1 MKYRKF
7 GTMDWEVSVLA
18 FGLAGLPLLKAGR
31 IDEAPSIAMIRYAID
46 HGVNYIDLGYP
57 YQDEAHE
64 ERMRVLSL
72 ALRDGYRQKV
82 RITSIIPAR
91 LINSREDFD
100 RRLDADLRRLIGN
113 GLDFCLLEA

>member
-18 FGLAGLPLLKAGR
+18 FGLAGLPLLKGGR
-31 IDEAPSIAMIRYAID
+31 IDEAPFITMIRYAID

-64 ERMRVLSL
+64 ERMRVLFL

-82 RITSIIPAR
+82 RIASIIPAR

-100 RRLDADLRRLIGN
+100 R
-113 GLDFCLLEA
+113 